1 VEEVQQLQALMRG
14 AANMEFHVHV
24 SSSEGRLDAEEEVR
38 GFVGPKEGARQGR
51 VWVYVS
57 GPEGLLAGVETA
69 CVKEEKELSRGER
82 SGGMV
87 SGMEWYVARWSL

>member
-14 AANMEFHVHV
+14 APNMEFHVHV
-24 SSSEGRLDAEEEVR
+24 SRAEGRLDVEEEAR
-38 GFVGPKEGARQGR
+38 GFVAPKEGARQGK

-69 CVKEEKELSRGER
+69 CVRQKKLLRGEG

-87 SGMEWYVARWSL
+87 SGLEWYVARWSL

>member
-1 VEEVQQLQALMRG
+1 VEEVQQLQALMR
-14 AANMEFHVHV
+14 AAPNMEFHVHV
-24 SSSEGRLDAEEEVR
+24 SSADGRLDADDEVR
-38 GFVGPKEGARQGR
+38 SFVGPAEGARQGK

-69 CVKEEKELSRGER
+69 CVREKKLLRGWK

-87 SGMEWYVARWSL
+87 SGLEWYVARWSL